1 MAKKGERYKCEE
13 CGMIVTIADPC
24 GCTEC
29 DLICCGVPMKPEK
42 TAKAKAKPKPKPK
55 TKAKKKK

>member
-42 TAKAKAKPKPKPK
+42 TAKAKPKPK
-55 TKAKKKK
+55 TKTKKKK